1 MNLDK
6 FFTLLMGKCWH
17 EFFNGSKYVTD
28 CIHCKHHYGDAG
40 DNPDHLSNPLPVLEW
55 MRENMA
61 DTLEQ
66 ALAFIWQDY
75 EITETFTVGIFR
87 ILNLQNLAAYLIEHP
102 EWGETKCPECN
113 GWGTEIC
120 YNPDHGF
127 IRGIGY
133 GDISRMGCPC
143 CGHDEHNRIRNT
155 VCKKCNGSG
164 TILHPALEYAKGEKE

>member
-1 MNLDK
+1 MNLNK

-17 EFFNGSKYVTD
+17 EFFNGSEYVTA

-87 ILNLQNLAAYLIEHP
+87 ILNLQNLAAYLIANP
-102 EWGETKCPECN
+102 EWGERECPEDTCID
-113 GWGTEIC
+113 GVIACEYGKDIYCKTCHGT
-120 YNPDHGF
+120 
-127 IRGIGY
+127 
-133 GDISRMGCPC
+133 
-143 CGHDEHNRIRNT
+143 
-155 VCKKCNGSG
+155 G
-164 TILHPALEYAKGEKE
+164 TILHPALEYALSEKGGEDETN

>member
-6 FFTLLMGKCWH
+6 FFTLLMGQCWH

-87 ILNLQNLAAYLIEHP
+87 ILNLQNLARYLIENP
-102 EWGETKCPECN
+102 QWGEKECPHCQSGYALRQLGER
-113 GWGTEIC
+113 TEVTTDQC
-120 YNPDHGF
+120 QD
-127 IRGIGY
+127 
-133 GDISRMGCPC
+133 
-143 CGHDEHNRIRNT
+143 
-155 VCKKCNGSG
+155 CNGSG
-164 TILHPALEYAKGEKE
+164 TILHPALRKEGM